1 MFASVPYEVH
11 ARCFLFLSYRRLRAE
26 KDSRTSFT
34 PRSGGGQTSTR
45 MNSNSARYAS
55 MVLITRY
62 IFRLIIILLL
72 FLIELFFFHTGQG
85 SGMRESVPLQPRHR
99 AWIGPLWPHARAGCC
114 RRCFWRTG
122 QFDRGHFNVSLTW
135 VTSMSENWNSN
146 VTFFASGHFFCHEC
160 VYFCNSL

>member
-72 FLIELFFFHTGQG
+72 FLICFFFFTQDKDLVCVNPYHYN
-85 SGMRESVPLQPRHR
+85 RV
-99 AWIGPLWPHARAGCC
+99 IGPGLDLSG
-114 RRCFWRTG
+114 
-122 QFDRGHFNVSLTW
+122 LTLGLAAAAA
-135 VTSMSENWNSN
+135 
-146 VTFFASGHFFCHEC
+146 ASGGQVSSIVDILMFP
-160 VYFCNSL
+160 